1 MFQEPTSQAIRRLA
15 IDDGGSAR
23 EPEGSLPVW
32 RELPGTLLR
41 RWAWIVGGVLATVLL
56 AFLVVV
62 LLPPTY
68 RAGTEILVQPT
79 DLKALD
85 GAVSQASNQLDT
97 SAPLLETAARV
108 LTARK
113 VLEPVVASLRLTG
126 DPEFERAPSRLHD
139 ALDRLR
145 RRLYPDAAMDTPDP
159 TEKALEEL
167 GRHVTVRRSERTF
180 VIDLSVRSKDAAK
193 SARIANAIVA
203 SFIDAQATAR
213 TEAARRISDALTSRL
228 AVLRDNLRR
237 SEDAAQQFRVANN
250 LLVANG
256 QLVNEQQLAAAS
268 AQLLAAEQR
277 AAEAKAK
284 LDQVKETAGG
294 QDLGA
299 IPESLQSQAVTA
311 LRSQLAQS
319 SRLEAN
325 NATVYGPRYPQLA
338 QVRSEVAAARRAL
351 DGEIRRIRDAARGE
365 YQRARLS
372 EANVRTNLQ
381 SQQAGSE
388 KTNAARIRLRELD
401 REVDANRSLY
411 EAFLLR
417 ARETAEQ
424 ERLNTFN
431 AWVISPAVAP
441 AERSFP
447 PSNQLMLTVALLGGL
462 ALGVAG
468 ALMREQL
475 DPRLWTRGRVEAVT
489 SLPVLAEVAVSRSS
503 SMSSLRSARRGGEV
517 GWSDHATQ
525 RGLDDGDAAALVRG
539 LAGASVTA
547 PGRIVLLLGSSEE
560 DARLAARWLAA
571 VAEAEGRPA
580 TFVRLEAAA
589 LEGVQRGWR
598 GGRSSAGT
606 AVGPLALPEPMQA
619 WQVPDLIERLRALA
633 AQLDGGLVIVAG
645 RRGATALPQ
654 LATVAD
660 ASVMVLAR
668 ARSTRAEAR
677 SLTKRLASKAGSLRG
692 SIFLSGAA

>member
-15 IDDGGSAR
+15 IDDVGLAQV
-23 EPEGSLPVW
+23 PDDSLLAW

-41 RWAWIVGGVLATVLL
+41 RWAWIVVGVLATVLL
-56 AFLVVV
+56 ALLVVV

-79 DLKALD
+79 DLKAVD
-85 GAVSQASNQLDT
+85 GAVSQAANQLDT
-97 SAPLLETAARV
+97 SVPLLETAARV
-108 LTARK
+108 LTARR
-113 VLEPVVASLRLTG
+113 VLEPVVASLRLTD
-126 DPEFERAPSRLHD
+126 DPEFEREPSRLHD

-145 RRLYPDAAMDTPDP
+145 HRLYPDVAANPPDP

-167 GRHVTVRRSERTF
+167 GRHVAVRRSERTF

-193 SARIANAIVA
+193 TARIANAIVA
-203 SFIDAQATAR
+203 SFIDAQAAAR
-213 TEAARRISDALTSRL
+213 TDAARRISDALTSRL
-228 AVLRDNLRR
+228 AVLRDTLRR

-256 QLVNEQQLAAAS
+256 QLVNEQQLSATS

-277 AAEAKAK
+277 AADAKAK

-325 NATVYGPRYPQLA
+325 NATVFGPRYPQLA

-372 EANVRTNLQ
+372 EANLRANLL

-447 PSNQLMLTVALLGGL
+447 PSNQLMLTAALLGGL

-468 ALMREQL
+468 ALLRERL

-489 SLPVLAEVAVSRSS
+489 SLPVLAEVAVSRPW
-503 SMSSLRSARRGGEV
+503 LRSSGRAGEAS
-517 GWSDHATQ
+517 WSDHAIE

-560 DARLAARWLAA
+560 DARLAARWLAS
-571 VAEAEGRPA
+571 VTEAEGRPA

-589 LEGVQRGWR
+589 LEGVQHGWR
-598 GGRSSAGT
+598 GRRSAARSA
-606 AVGPLALPEPMQA
+606 ASPLALPEPMQP
-619 WQVPDLIERLRALA
+619 WQVPDLIDRLRALA

-660 ASVMVLAR
+660 ASVLVLAR

-677 SLTKRLASKAGSLRG
+677 SLLKRLASKAGSLRG